1 MTIGG
6 YIQERL
12 YSLGYAS
19 CGADL
24 ADMGIEDAEAELT
37 PESRAAAYRAFVKF
51 VPQLLLR
58 PASVSE
64 GGASISRAQRADIE
78 AWYRQEAKRLGI
90 ADGLSP
96 KVRFI

>member
-1 MTIGG
+1 M
-6 YIQERL
+6 
-12 YSLGYAS
+12 
-19 CGADL
+19 
-24 ADMGIEDAEAELT
+24 
-37 PESRAAAYRAFVKF
+37 KF